1 MPSCAPTPYLQSIGL
16 ISISTFPAAAIL
28 LTGLFCYDI
37 FWVFGTEVMVR
48 SVELCSMCHRLTL
61 EYGAID
67 CAVA

>member
-1 MPSCAPTPYLQSIGL
+1 AQSIGL

-48 SVELCSMCHRLTL
+48 SVKPC
-61 EYGAID
+61 
-67 CAVA
+67 